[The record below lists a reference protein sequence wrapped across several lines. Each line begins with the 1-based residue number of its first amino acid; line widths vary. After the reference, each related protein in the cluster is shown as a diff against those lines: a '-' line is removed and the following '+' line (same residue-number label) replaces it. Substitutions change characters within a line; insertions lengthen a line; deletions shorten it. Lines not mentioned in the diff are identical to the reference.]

1 MINLERASEN
11 TNKVKTFAIAL
22 FAFSILCSVT
32 LAEASMLLLAGVL
45 VLGYYRENDPLSLF
59 ARIKGQPLFRPW
71 MFYLA
76 AGLLSALFALD
87 TGKALRY
94 LPSDLIKYAC
104 FAVLFAGLKKDGL
117 AVMSRFYAAGAAF
130 VAAAGIAEALWG
142 FHINGNFDLRAGAF
156 SNPVRFGE
164 IMVIAAT
171 FVFSRLLASGDTETR
186 AIWKTHVPALVLIF
200 SAIVLSQSRGPYL
213 GFAVMVG
220 LMFWFGIPSRKKVA
234 RWSLAF
240 LLIGGFISLL
250 NPAFRDRLT
259 GTPGVQPAGAV
270 NYGDSSVGINIRLEL
285 WRLGFRMFSDR
296 PILGVGPANV
306 KSAFKRYHPAPIAY
320 QETWGSIHNL
330 YLHHMAERGLIGL
343 AALLTLFG
351 AMLALAM
358 RNFRAERNAYTL
370 WALTILPPYFI
381 MNLTEIS
388 FQHIHTSFA
397 VFMALAASTNSVS
410 PDRSSL

>member
-1 MINLERASEN
+1 MANSDRSSVNIEKAR
-11 TNKVKTFAIAL
+11 TFAIGL
-22 FAFSILCSVT
+22 FAFSVLCSVT

-45 VLGYYRENDPLSLF
+45 VFEHYRGNSPLSLF
-59 ARIKGQPLFRPW
+59 TQITEQPLFRPW

-87 TGKALRY
+87 TGKAMRY
-94 LPSDLIKYAC
+94 LPSDLIKYVC
-104 FAVLFAGLKKDGL
+104 FAVLFAGLKKDNL
-117 AVMSRFYAAGAAF
+117 AVMSGFYAPGAAF

-142 FHINGNFDLRAGAF
+142 FHVNGNFDLRAGAF

-171 FVFSRLLASGDTETR
+171 FVFSRLLTSGETETR

-213 GFAVMVG
+213 GFAIMVG
-220 LMFWFGIPSRKKVA
+220 VMFWFGIPSRKKVA

-240 LLIGGFISLL
+240 LLIGGSISLL

-259 GTPGVQPAGAV
+259 GTPGVKPAGEI

-285 WRLGFRMFSDR
+285 WRLGFKMFRDR

-306 KSAFKRYHPAPIAY
+306 KSAFKHYHPGPIAY

-370 WALTILPPYFI
+370 WALTILPAYFV

-397 VFMALAASTNSVS
+397 IFLALAASTNSIS
-410 PDRSSL
+410 PDRRDP